1 MSTAGISSVLGS
13 DWPTTIGTVAALL
26 ALTEEIVRRARRARK
41 MGTTLIG
48 RWIGKHIA
56 PAAGQAAAEAA
67 TEHLRQMVTAELEP
81 IRKELSPNSGSS
93 SFDKLTRLDQW
104 REDFTNSVDAQFRA
118 VNRHLTEQDR
128 AMRDH
133 LRDHARSGR

>member
-1 MSTAGISSVLGS
+1 MITADVGSVLGN
-13 DWPTTIGTVAALL
+13 DWKTIIGTVAALL
-26 ALTEEIVRRARRARK
+26 ALTEEVVRRGRKARK
-41 MGTTLIG
+41 MGTTLVG

-56 PAAGQAAAEAA
+56 PAAGQAAAAAA
-67 TEHLRQMVTAELEP
+67 TEHIREMVTAELEP

-104 REDFTNSVDAQFRA
+104 REDFTSSVDAQFRA

-133 LRDHARSGR
+133 LRDHAGRLA